1 MDEPPGWVTLTEG
14 EEVVWSGPPSLV
26 PYLLGMVVPAASLL
40 AGLVVLVV
48 PVGALVPGSAFQV
61 PATLQL
67 AAAGF
72 LVLAGLVGV
81 AFELIAWYS
90 HRYLITTDEVY
101 HKYGLVSRTVTNLRV
116 DRIETTNFTQSVL
129 GRLLSYGTV
138 HVTTA
143 GTDAAEIV
151 FPKVNDPAAV
161 VERITRLLD
170 ET

>member
-1 MDEPPGWVTLTEG
+1 MADVPGWVTLTEG
-14 EEVVWSGPPSLV
+14 EEVVWKGPPSLI
-26 PYLLGMVVPAASLL
+26 PYLMQMVVPAASLL

-48 PVGALVPGSAFQV
+48 PVDALLPGAA
-61 PATLQL
+61 LQL
-67 AAAGF
+67 PPTLRLAIAGF
-72 LVLAGLVGV
+72 LVLAGVVGL

-101 HKYGLVSRTVTNLRV
+101 HKYGLISRDVTNLRV
-116 DRIETTNFTQSVL
+116 DRIETTNFTQSIL

-138 HVTTA
+138 HIATA

-151 FPKVNDPAAV
+151 FPKVNDPADV

-170 ET
+170 QT